1 MKAIL
6 ILVFSMSVVFA
17 QKNVSRDYFMVNI
30 RPVLN
35 GILSDFY
42 QMISLFPD
50 FPKEIIPIVQ
60 EMVPLIQEKEAL
72 MSACP
77 RLIGQNCLEQLS
89 VLQKRL
95 TDLKILSLKLMTHQK
110 VSRNLHLNSMISQ
123 RFITEFDNELEQVKG
138 LIDNS
143 SLLLKAKVSHKRE
156 THFIIRELDELH
168 ALLSLAV
175 VESIPVLYQDDF
187 KLFFNNFI
195 HPLQQQIS
203 KQKNFEYLNRNID
216 VLNFSLNLLNMQ
228 LTKRKKTPEG
238 MAPYLSTI
246 HNRWNSILRYYW

>member
-1 MKAIL
+1 
-6 ILVFSMSVVFA
+6 
-17 QKNVSRDYFMVNI
+17 
-30 RPVLN
+30 
-35 GILSDFY
+35 
-42 QMISLFPD
+42 
-50 FPKEIIPIVQ
+50 
-60 EMVPLIQEKEAL
+60 
-72 MSACP
+72 
-77 RLIGQNCLEQLS
+77 
-89 VLQKRL
+89 
-95 TDLKILSLKLMTHQK
+95 
-110 VSRNLHLNSMISQ
+110 MISQ
-123 RFITEFDNELEQVKG
+123 RCITEFDNELEQVKG

-156 THFIIRELDELH
+156 PHFIIRELDELH